1 MSDPLRILLLED
13 SPTDA
18 ELSERLLRKAGMV
31 FSSLRVE
38 TRQAFMAALEEFRP
52 DLILADYKLPGF
64 DGLQALSI
72 VRERSPDLPYIFVT
86 GAMGEDWAV
95 EVLRQGATDYVL
107 KEGLARLPA
116 TVRRALAEKE
126 ARGQKRDAESQF
138 ARFMEVIPA
147 LTYIKDSDGRVLY
160 VNPMLEAM
168 IGTSDW
174 KDKHTRDLFPG
185 QLGLDM
191 ERDDRQALAQGYL
204 RVEEAVTQSDGSKRY
219 FETHKFSIPRQA
231 APPLL
236 AGVTLDITE
245 RKLQEERIRQLQIE
259 QQAVLDHV
267 QVGIVHLKQRRI
279 VSYNRRLVELFGCD
293 RDELAGEST
302 EKIFDSQEDFL
313 AFGARAY
320 AALEEHGVFKED
332 LLLRRKDGSQF
343 WAALV
348 GRAVD
353 PERPLEGSVWVCADI
368 SERKEAEL
376 RIQESEQRYRTLADT
391 GQALVWASGTDKL
404 CNYFNRIWL
413 EFTGRSL
420 EQELGNGWAEGV
432 HPDDYQRCLDTYVAA
447 FDQREQFSIEYRL
460 RRHDGEY
467 RWIQDDGCPRYDS
480 QGEFIGYIGHCLD
493 ITERKLMEQELIA
506 SEQRFRGAIES
517 MRDAFVLIEAENGG
531 VLVWNRAAE
540 KLFGYCREEA
550 LGQPLFAFISPS
562 SAREELMGVVKRLA
576 SDGENLVVEKLLELS
591 ALNKFGREIPVELSF
606 APLQHGGEWYVSCV
620 VRDIRE
626 RKHYLAQLERQS
638 NYDDLTRLPNRNL
651 LTDRLSQ
658 AIAHCDR
665 YQKQLAILAFNLD
678 HFKQVNDSLGFTVG
692 DELLS
697 KVVSRLRPLLRG
709 EETFARFGGDQFVI
723 LQELLAEP
731 QEAAVLA
738 KRILEALSQPFAL
751 NTSQEIFLSASIGI
765 ALCPSDG
772 GVADD
777 LLRNAD
783 VAVFQAKSSGG
794 NRFRF
799 YTQDM
804 NTAALADL
812 EMEAL
817 LRRALDRNE
826 LVLHYQPQVDLQTG
840 KINGAEALLRWDRN
854 EQGLVPPQQFIPLA
868 EKSDLI
874 IDIGNWV
881 IDAACRQLR
890 VWRDEGLR
898 ALRVS
903 VNVSARQFQSGNLPD
918 EVARALARHEVLPQY
933 LMLELTESMLMAR
946 PEESIVQ
953 LREIKR
959 IGVGISLDDFG
970 SGYSSLAYLSR
981 FPIDALK
988 IDQSFVRDIATEP
1001 TSATIATSIISLA
1014 HRLNLQVVA
1023 EGVENDMQ
1031 LGYLRMNQCDNMQGF
1046 NFSRALPADQFADL
1060 LRQEKSIAA
1069 ARDQDDAGRRTLLI
1083 VDDEANILSAL
1094 RRMLHQ
1100 EGYRILTA
1108 DSASSGLE
1116 VLAQNSVQVILSD
1129 QRMPE
1134 MNGTEFL
1141 RRVKELHPNTVRI
1154 VLSGYTDLESVTQS
1168 INEGALYKFLTKPW
1182 TDEQLREQIRDAF
1195 RYYDAVIKPRS
1206 NTA

>member
-18 ELSERLLRKAGMV
+18 ELSERLLRKAGLV

-38 TRQAFMAALEEFRP
+38 TKPDFMAALEEFRP

-72 VRERSPDLPYIFVT
+72 VRGRSPDLPYIFVT
-86 GAMGEDWAV
+86 GAMGEDWAIKV
-95 EVLRQGATDYVL
+95 FRQGATDYVL
-107 KEGLARLPA
+107 KDRLASLPA
-116 TVRRALAEKE
+116 TVQRALAERE
-126 ARGQKRDAESQF
+126 ARSRQHDAERQF
-138 ARFMEVIPA
+138 TRFMEVIPA

-160 VNPMLEAM
+160 VNPMLEAL

-185 QLGLDM
+185 QLGLDI
-191 ERDDRQALAQGYL
+191 ERDDRQALTQGYL
-204 RVEEAVTQSDGSKRY
+204 RVEEALPQPDGSKRY
-219 FETHKFSIPRQA
+219 FETHKFSIPRQSE
-231 APPLL
+231 PPLL
-236 AGVTLDITE
+236 AGITFDITE
-245 RKLQEERIRQLQIE
+245 RKQREEQIHQLQLE

-267 QVGIVHLKQRRI
+267 QAGIVYLKQRRV
-279 VSYNRRLVELFGCD
+279 VSYNRRIMELFGCD
-293 RDELAGEST
+293 GDDLVGEST
-302 EKIFDSQEDFL
+302 EKVFASREDFL
-313 AFGARAY
+313 AFGSHAY
-320 AALEEHGVFKED
+320 TALEKDGVFKED

-343 WAALV
+343 WAALI

-353 PERPLEGSVWVCADI
+353 PAQPPEGSVWVCVDI
-368 SERKEAEL
+368 SERKETEL
-376 RIQESEQRYRTLADT
+376 HLQESEQRYRTLADT
-391 GQALVWASGTDKL
+391 GQALVWTSDTNKL
-404 CNYFNRIWL
+404 CNYFNQPWL
-413 EFTGRSL
+413 DFTGRSL
-420 EQELGNGWAEGV
+420 KQELGNGWAEGV
-432 HPDDYQRCLDTYVAA
+432 HPDDYQRCLETYVSA
-447 FDQREQFSIEYRL
+447 FDQRQRFSIEYRL

-467 RWIQDDGCPRYDS
+467 RWIQDDGCPRYNS
-480 QGEFIGYIGHCLD
+480 RGEFIGYIGHCLD
-493 ITERKLMEQELIA
+493 ITERKRIEQELIA

-517 MRDAFVLIEAENGG
+517 MRDAFVLIDVENGG
-531 VLVWNRAAE
+531 VLIWNRAADH
-540 KLFGYCREEA
+540 LFGYRQEEM
-550 LGQPLFAFISPS
+550 LGRPLVSLLAPS
-562 SAREELMGVVKRLA
+562 RAREELVNVLKDLV
-576 SDGENLVVEKLLELS
+576 DKGEDTSVEKLLELS
-591 ALNKFGREIPVELSF
+591 VLNKFGREIPIELSF
-606 APLQHGGEWYVSCV
+606 APLQHCGKWYVSCIA
-620 VRDIRE
+620 RDIRE
-626 RKHYLAQLERQS
+626 RNYYLAQLERQS
-638 NYDDLTRLPNRNL
+638 NYDDLTGLPNRNL

-658 AIAHCDR
+658 AIARCDR
-665 YQKQLAILAFNLD
+665 HQKQLAVLILNLD
-678 HFKQVNDSLGFTVG
+678 HFKKVNDSLGFAIG
-692 DELLS
+692 DDLLL
-697 KVVSRLRPLLRG
+697 KMTSRLQLILRN
-709 EETFARFGGDQFVI
+709 EETFARFGSDQFVI
-723 LQELLAEP
+723 LQHPIVEP

-738 KRILEALSQPFAL
+738 KRILEAFSEPFTINAG
-751 NTSQEIFLSASIGI
+751 QEIYLSASIGI
-765 ALCPSDG
+765 TLCPSDG
-772 GVADD
+772 SSTDE

-783 VAVFQAKSSGG
+783 AAVFRAKNLGG
-794 NRFRF
+794 NRFCF

-804 NTAALADL
+804 NAAALADL

-817 LRRALDRNE
+817 LRRALERNE
-826 LVLHYQPQVDLQTG
+826 LVLHYQPQVDLRTG
-840 KINGAEALLRWDRN
+840 KINGAEALLRWVRDG
-854 EQGLVPPQQFIPLA
+854 EELVPPQQFIPLA

-881 IDAACRQLR
+881 IDAACKQLR

-898 ALRVS
+898 DLRVS
-903 VNVSARQFQSGNLPD
+903 INISTRQFQSGNLPD

-946 PEESIVQ
+946 PEDSIVQ

-1031 LGYLRMNQCDNMQGF
+1031 MGYLRMNQCDNMQGF
-1046 NFSRALPADQFADL
+1046 NFSKALPADQFAGL
-1060 LRQEKSIAA
+1060 LQQEKSIAA
-1069 ARDQDDAGRRTLLI
+1069 ARDQEDVGRRTLLI

-1108 DSASSGLE
+1108 DSANSGLE

-1129 QRMPE
+1129 QRMPG

-1195 RYYDAVIKPRS
+1195 RYYDAVIKPRDHA
-1206 NTA
+1206 N